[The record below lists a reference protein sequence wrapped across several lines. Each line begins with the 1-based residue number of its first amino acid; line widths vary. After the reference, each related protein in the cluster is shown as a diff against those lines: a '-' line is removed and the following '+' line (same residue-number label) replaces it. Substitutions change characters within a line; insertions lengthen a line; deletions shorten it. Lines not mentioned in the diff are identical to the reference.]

1 MAWSL
6 AEEERVFSSLQEL
19 EGGLR
24 ASGYIADSVATTTV
38 YLAARL
44 QKPLLLEGPAGS
56 GKTQLAYAV
65 ADAADTT
72 VERLQCYEGI
82 NEEKAIGKFD
92 EPLQGLCVELKAKSV
107 SVDWESL
114 RTELHSQRF
123 FGAGPLLRALQC
135 ERPCV
140 LLIDEL
146 DKVDH
151 AFEALL
157 LELLSVW
164 QLSIP
169 KLGTIKARSI
179 PFVVLTS
186 NEERR
191 IGDPLRR
198 RSFYLRVEHPTAE
211 REAEIVALRTPDSSH
226 EFHAGMAGLAKALRG
241 WSMEKPPSVSEILD
255 LAQALKVLGTEQ
267 ITAEMRDILL
277 PLLAKTEA
285 DRRKLLLRDGF
296 ASLIYDAQQ
305 YSNLE
310 LLGAIAQ
317 TTGTARGRI
326 LRRSLRPT
334 LSGARRLGTRH
345 CRTRVA
351 LASLRGLS
359 QRCCRTNAVN
369 APNRSATRG
378 KRPVQC
384 RPKRFR
390 RGALPRMADATV
402 S

>member
-1 MAWSL
+1 MGL
-6 AEEERVFSSLQEL
+6 ASSRSDREWLGPGRRRSECFRLFKNSKEAFAQ
-19 EGGLR
+19 
-24 ASGYIADSVATTTV
+24 AGYIADSVATTTV
-38 YLAARL
+38 YLAAKL

-65 ADAADTT
+65 ADAADTI

-92 EPLQGLCVELKAKSV
+92 EPLQRLCVELKAKSAN
-107 SVDWESL
+107 VDWESL
-114 RTELHSQRF
+114 RTELHSQQF
-123 FGAGPLLRALQC
+123 FGAGPLLRALQY
-135 ERPCV
+135 EKPCV

-211 REAEIVALRTPDSSH
+211 REAEIVALRTPDSTH

-255 LAQALKVLGTEQ
+255 LAQALKVLGSEQ
-267 ITAEMRDILL
+267 ITPEMRDILL

-296 ASLIYDAQQ
+296 ASLIFDAQQ
-305 YSNLE
+305 YSAE
-310 LLGAIAQ
+310 A
-317 TTGTARGRI
+317 
-326 LRRSLRPT
+326 
-334 LSGARRLGTRH
+334 
-345 CRTRVA
+345 
-351 LASLRGLS
+351 LRGK
-359 QRCCRTNAVN
+359 A
-369 APNRSATRG
+369 A
-378 KRPVQC
+378 
-384 RPKRFR
+384 
-390 RGALPRMADATV
+390 
-402 S
+402 

>member
-1 MAWSL
+1 
-6 AEEERVFSSLQEL
+6 VFSSLE
-19 EGGLR
+19 EVSERLR
-24 ASGYIADSVATTTV
+24 STGYIADSVATTTV
-38 YLAARL
+38 YLAASL

-65 ADAADTT
+65 ADAADIT

-92 EPLQGLCVELKAKSV
+92 ESLQRLCVELKAKSA

-114 RTELHSQRF
+114 QTELHNQQF
-123 FGAGPLLRALQC
+123 FSAGPLLRALQC

-151 AFEALL
+151 AFEAML

-169 KLGTIKARSI
+169 KLGTIRAKSI

-211 REAEIVALRTPDSSH
+211 REAQIVALRTPDSSR
-226 EFHAGMAGLAKALRG
+226 EFHGGMAGLAKALRG
-241 WSMEKPPSVSEILD
+241 WSLEKPPSVSVILA
-255 LAQALKVLGTEQ
+255 LAHAVKVLGTEQ

-296 ASLIYDAQQ
+296 ASLIFDAQQ
-305 YSNLE
+305 YSAE
-310 LLGAIAQ
+310 A
-317 TTGTARGRI
+317 
-326 LRRSLRPT
+326 LRRS
-334 LSGARRLGTRH
+334 A
-345 CRTRVA
+345 A
-351 LASLRGLS
+351 
-359 QRCCRTNAVN
+359 
-369 APNRSATRG
+369 
-378 KRPVQC
+378 
-384 RPKRFR
+384 
-390 RGALPRMADATV
+390 
-402 S
+402 

>member
-1 MAWSL
+1 
-6 AEEERVFSSLQEL
+6 VFSSLQEL

-38 YLAARL
+38 YLAAKL

-56 GKTQLAYAV
+56 GKTQLAYAI

-92 EPLQGLCVELKAKSV
+92 EPLQRLCVELKAKSA

-114 RTELHSQRF
+114 RTELHSQQF

-267 ITAEMRDILL
+267 ITAKMRDILL

-296 ASLIYDAQQ
+296 ASLIFDAQQ
-305 YSNLE
+305 YSAE
-310 LLGAIAQ
+310 A
-317 TTGTARGRI
+317 
-326 LRRSLRPT
+326 
-334 LSGARRLGTRH
+334 
-345 CRTRVA
+345 
-351 LASLRGLS
+351 LRGI
-359 QRCCRTNAVN
+359 
-369 APNRSATRG
+369 
-378 KRPVQC
+378 
-384 RPKRFR
+384 
-390 RGALPRMADATV
+390 GA
-402 S
+402 

>member
-1 MAWSL
+1 
-6 AEEERVFSSLQEL
+6 VFPSLQKL
-19 EGGLR
+19 ERGLR

-92 EPLQGLCVELKAKSV
+92 EPLQRLCVELKAKSA

-114 RTELHSQRF
+114 RKELHSQQF
-123 FGAGPLLRALQC
+123 FGAGPLLRTLQC

-211 REAEIVALRTPDSSH
+211 REAEIVAMRTPDSSH

-267 ITAEMRDILL
+267 ITPEMRDILL

-305 YSNLE
+305 YSAE
-310 LLGAIAQ
+310 A
-317 TTGTARGRI
+317 
-326 LRRSLRPT
+326 
-334 LSGARRLGTRH
+334 
-345 CRTRVA
+345 
-351 LASLRGLS
+351 LRGK
-359 QRCCRTNAVN
+359 A
-369 APNRSATRG
+369 A
-378 KRPVQC
+378 
-384 RPKRFR
+384 
-390 RGALPRMADATV
+390 
-402 S
+402 

>member
-1 MAWSL
+1 LTEISFGLSFFTVRAGIEVGQNG
-6 AEEERVFSSLQEL
+6 AGVFSSLEEL
-19 EGGLR
+19 AERLH
-24 ASGYIADSVATTTV
+24 AAGYIADSIATTTV

-65 ADAADTT
+65 ADAAGTV

-92 EPLQGLCVELKAKSV
+92 EPLQRLCVELKAKSAG
-107 SVDWESL
+107 VDWESL
-114 RTELHSQRF
+114 QTELHSQQF

-211 REAEIVALRTPDSSH
+211 REAEIVALRTPDSTH

-255 LAQALKVLGTEQ
+255 LAQALKVLGSEQ
-267 ITAEMRDILL
+267 ITPEMRDILL

-296 ASLIYDAQQ
+296 ASLIFDAQQ
-305 YSNLE
+305 YSAE
-310 LLGAIAQ
+310 A
-317 TTGTARGRI
+317 
-326 LRRSLRPT
+326 
-334 LSGARRLGTRH
+334 
-345 CRTRVA
+345 
-351 LASLRGLS
+351 LRGI
-359 QRCCRTNAVN
+359 A
-369 APNRSATRG
+369 A
-378 KRPVQC
+378 
-384 RPKRFR
+384 
-390 RGALPRMADATV
+390 
-402 S
+402 